1 MPHAHVEAA
10 FSSDPFAPDDSPI
23 VSPLVREQLQDL
35 VGGMRGGAAGAP
47 ERALMQAM
55 LQDAVLCLLH
65 EAAPMSER
73 PQLAA
78 EARAW
83 IQSRSRDWVFAF
95 ESVCEALGIEPD
107 YARRR
112 LLALADAHTAAPSAG
127 GACALRSL
135 RKGGGRRRKAIHFM
149 VTRRRRRPE
158 GEDC

>member
-1 MPHAHVEAA
+1 MAHAQVEAA

-35 VGGMRGGAAGAP
+35 IGGVRGEAAGAP

-73 PQLAA
+73 TQLAA

-83 IQSRSRDWVFAF
+83 VESRSRAWVFAF
-95 ESVCEALGIEPD
+95 ERVCEALGMNAD
-107 YARRR
+107 YLRRR
-112 LLALADAHTAAPSAG
+112 LLELADARAAAPASSKP
-127 GACALRSL
+127 CALRSL

-149 VTRRRRRPE
+149 VTRRRRVPVA
-158 GEDC
+158 D